1 METPFYQGRPQRCG
15 RARRGTCLAASLSN
29 RGIEAAVAYLHSDE
43 AFGDR
48 REAGSALAARLA
60 KYKNREDLVVLA
72 LPRGGVPVAWE
83 VARALD
89 APMDVFLVRKLG
101 VPGYR
106 ELAMGAIAS
115 GGVRVLNA
123 DVVGWY
129 GIPEAVID
137 EVAREEQAELERRE
151 RVYRA
156 GRPPVEL
163 RDRIVILIDDGLA
176 TGSTMRAAVKA
187 ARTHVPKKVVVAV
200 PVGAAETCRE
210 FIEVADEVVCA
221 RTPSPFS
228 AVGQWYRD
236 FSETTDDEVR
246 ELLAARAE
254 SLQKAP

>member
-1 METPFYQGRPQRCG
+1 M
-15 RARRGTCLAASLSN
+15 
-29 RGIEAAVAYLHSDE
+29 AYFHSDE

-48 REAGSALAARLA
+48 REAGRVLASRLSH
-60 KYKNREDLVVLA
+60 YKDRDDVVVLA

-89 APMDVFLVRKLG
+89 SSLDVFLVRKLG
-101 VPGYR
+101 VPGYK
-106 ELAMGAIAS
+106 ELAMGAIAT
-115 GGVRVLNA
+115 GGVRVLNE

-129 GIPEAVID
+129 GIPEPIID

-156 GRPPVEL
+156 GKSRAEL

-176 TGSTMRAAVKA
+176 TGSTMKAAVKA
-187 ARTHVPKKVVVAV
+187 VRAQGPKKVVVGV
-200 PVGAAETCRE
+200 PVGAPETCRE
-210 FIEVADEVVCA
+210 LQDIADEVVCA
-221 RTPSPFS
+221 RTPAPFS

-236 FSETTDDEVR
+236 FSQTSDDEVR
-246 ELLAARAE
+246 ELLQFGGE